1 MLGSAVSH
9 YRIIEKLGGGGMGVV
24 YRAEDLVLRRQV
36 ALKFLPGELTTNK
49 RSLERFLREARAAAA
64 LNHPHICTIYEIG
77 EHEGQHFIVMELL
90 EGVTLK
96 HRIAGHVLPK
106 QDAVEFA
113 IQISDALDAAH
124 DKGIIHRDIKPAN
137 LFITARGQAK
147 ILDFGVAKLMSPDA
161 TGSEAADS
169 PTIEATMDQH
179 LTDTGTTVGTVAYMS
194 PEQVRGEELD
204 ARTDLFSFGTVL
216 YEMTTGRQAF
226 SGQSTALTYE
236 AILHHAPTSPMRIN
250 PETPLKLAEIIEKS
264 LEKDRGL
271 RYQSAGELR
280 ADLKRLKRDMDS
292 AELRVTAGWPAAPE
306 KARWNG
312 RKQALVMAV
321 IAVATFAAVFAGRWW
336 WPTRGHSEQPMLQQR
351 SITSNPAEN
360 PVYAA
365 AISPDG
371 RYLAYAD
378 FTGVFV
384 RLLETGETHSL
395 PVPEGFCF
403 R

>member
-1 MLGSAVSH
+1 MLGSTISH
-9 YRIIEKLGGGGMGVV
+9 YRVIEKLGGGGMGVV

-36 ALKFLPGELTTNK
+36 ALKFLPEKLTTDE
-49 RSLERFLREARAAAA
+49 RALERFLREARAAAA

-77 EHEGQHFIVMELL
+77 EHEGQHFMAMELL
-90 EGVTLK
+90 EGMTLK
-96 HRIAGHVLPK
+96 HRIAGRPLPK
-106 QDAVEFA
+106 QEVVELA
-113 IQISDALDAAH
+113 MQISDALDAAH
-124 DKGIIHRDIKPAN
+124 SKGIIHRDIKPAN

-147 ILDFGVAKLMSPDA
+147 VLDFGLAKLIMPEGKESA
-161 TGSEAADS
+161 AADGTIDV
-169 PTIEATMDQH
+169 TIESN
-179 LTDTGTTVGTVAYMS
+179 LTDAGTTVGTVAYMS

-216 YEMTTGRQAF
+216 YEMATSRQAF
-226 SGQSTALTYE
+226 SGQSVALTYE
-236 AILHHAPTSPMRIN
+236 AILHHAPTVPIRISPEI
-250 PETPLKLAEIIEKS
+250 PLKLEEIIEKT
-264 LEKDRGL
+264 LEKDREL

-280 ADLKRLKRDMDS
+280 ADLKRLKRDMES
-292 AELRVTAGWPAAPE
+292 AELRVTAGLAGGLRVAPW
-306 KARWNG
+306 R
-312 RKQALVMAV
+312 RSKQAFV
-321 IAVATFAAVFAGRWW
+321 IAMIAISALAVVFVGRWW
-336 WPTRGHSEQPMLQQR
+336 WPRRGSPQQPMLQQR
-351 SITSNPAEN
+351 SITANPTEN

-371 RYLAYAD
+371 KYLAYAD

>member
-9 YRIIEKLGGGGMGVV
+9 YRIIEKLGAGGMGVV

-36 ALKFLPGELTTNK
+36 ALKFLPEEFTIQD
-49 RSLERFLREARAAAA
+49 RALERFLREARAAAA

-77 EHEGQHFIVMELL
+77 QHEGQHFIVMELL

-96 HRIAGHVLPK
+96 YRIAGRPLPK

-113 IQISDALDAAH
+113 LQIADALDSAH
-124 DKGIIHRDIKPAN
+124 SKGIIHRDIKPAN
-137 LFITARGQAK
+137 LFITVRGQAK

-161 TGSEAADS
+161 TGSEAADG
-169 PTIEATMDQH
+169 PTIAATLDEH

-216 YEMTTGRQAF
+216 YEMATGRQSF
-226 SGQSTALTYE
+226 SGRSTALIYE
-236 AILHHAPTSPMRIN
+236 AILHSAPLSPIHIN
-250 PETPLKLAEIIEKS
+250 PDVPPKLAEIIEKS
-264 LEKDRGL
+264 LEKDRAL

-280 ADLKRLKRDMDS
+280 ADLKRLKRDMES
-292 AELRVTAGWPAAPE
+292 AELRLATGFPAVAQ
-306 KARWNG
+306 KARSDR
-312 RKQALVMAV
+312 RKQPLV
-321 IAVATFAAVFAGRWW
+321 IATIAISLLAALLIGRWW
-336 WPTRGHSEQPMLQQR
+336 RPAQGHPEQAMLQER
-351 SITSNPAEN
+351 SITSNPTEN

-371 RYLAYAD
+371 KYLAYAD

-395 PVPEGFCF
+395 AVPEGFCF

>member
-9 YRIIEKLGGGGMGVV
+9 YRVIEKLGGGGMGVV

-36 ALKFLPGELTTNK
+36 ALKFLPEKLTTDK
-49 RSLERFLREARAAAA
+49 RALERFLREARAAAA

-77 EHEGQHFIVMELL
+77 EHEGQHFIAMELL

-96 HRIAGHVLPK
+96 YRIAARPLPK
-106 QDAVEFA
+106 QEVVESA
-113 IQISDALDAAH
+113 MQISDALDAAH
-124 DKGIIHRDIKPAN
+124 SKGIIHRDIKPAN

-147 ILDFGVAKLMSPDA
+147 VLDFGLAKLMSQEARETAAADGPIDA
-161 TGSEAADS
+161 T
-169 PTIEATMDQH
+169 IEDN
-179 LTDTGTTVGTVAYMS
+179 LTVTGTTVGTLAYMS

-216 YEMTTGRQAF
+216 YEMATGRQAF

-236 AILHHAPTSPMRIN
+236 AILHHAPTSPIRIN
-250 PETPLKLAEIIEKS
+250 PEIPLKLEEIIEKT
-264 LEKDRGL
+264 LEKDREL

-280 ADLKRLKRDMDS
+280 ADLKRLKRDMES
-292 AELRVTAGWPAAPE
+292 VELRLAAGLAAGPRAVQWWRS
-306 KARWNG
+306 KR
-312 RKQALVMAV
+312 ALVIAV
-321 IAVATFAAVFAGRWW
+321 IAISTFAAVFAGHWLQ
-336 WPTRGHSEQPMLQQR
+336 PTRSRPEQPMLQQR
-351 SITSNPAEN
+351 SITTNPTEN

-395 PVPEGFCF
+395 PLPEGFCF

>member
-9 YRIIEKLGGGGMGVV
+9 YRVIEKLGGGGMGVV

-36 ALKFLPGELTTNK
+36 ALKFLPEKLTTDK
-49 RSLERFLREARAAAA
+49 RALERFLREARAAAA

-77 EHEGQHFIVMELL
+77 EHEGQHFIAMELL

-96 HRIAGHVLPK
+96 HRIAARPLPK
-106 QDAVEFA
+106 QEVVESA
-113 IQISDALDAAH
+113 MQISDALDAAH
-124 DKGIIHRDIKPAN
+124 SKGIIHRDIKPAN

-147 ILDFGVAKLMSPDA
+147 VLDFGLAKLMSQEARETAPADGPTIDA
-161 TGSEAADS
+161 T
-169 PTIEATMDQH
+169 IEDD
-179 LTDTGTTVGTVAYMS
+179 LTETGTTVGTVAYMS

-216 YEMTTGRQAF
+216 YEMATGRQAF

-236 AILHHAPTSPMRIN
+236 AILHHAPTSPIRIN
-250 PETPLKLAEIIEKS
+250 PEIPLKLEEIIEKT
-264 LEKDRGL
+264 LEKDREL

-280 ADLKRLKRDMDS
+280 ADLKRLKRDMES
-292 AELRVTAGWPAAPE
+292 ELRLAAGLAAGPR
-306 KARWNG
+306 AVQWWRS
-312 RKQALVMAV
+312 KQALVIAV
-321 IAVATFAAVFAGRWW
+321 IAISTFAAVFAGHWLQ
-336 WPTRGHSEQPMLQQR
+336 PTRSRPEQPMLQQR
-351 SITSNPAEN
+351 SITTNPTEN

-395 PVPEGFCF
+395 PLPEGFCF